1 MKRKSLALV
10 LSLFMVFT
18 IVGCGSKEQ
27 PVEELNKE
35 AVAESSEVTSSSAE
49 SAINESTETIKT
61 EATETTKEETT
72 EADNSEVAE
81 PSEPVKAEAKT
92 EHYDCELYS
101 FDYNPDV
108 LLQRGQYNFM
118 SLKWKDDAAYYIEFE
133 YVTDEDMGD
142 FEFFKNQ
149 LAGQGGRPTPFS
161 DTTVNGAKA
170 YMLEDSEYM
179 CNPGD
184 LSTYYLI
191 HCNGGILMVHMYEP
205 YTTDASINLA
215 LDQIINT
222 LTMK

>member
-10 LSLFMVFT
+10 LSLFMVFALT
-18 IVGCGSKEQ
+18 ACGSKEE
-27 PVEELNKE
+27 PVEDPNTE
-35 AVAESSEVTSSSAE
+35 AVAEASEDTSAST
-49 SAINESTETIKT
+49 ESTENEPAGMTQ
-61 EATETTKEETT
+61 EETT
-72 EADNSEVAE
+72 EVVETEAAKVDVTEQ
-81 PSEPVKAEAKT
+81 SEPVKTEAKT

-118 SLKWKDDAAYYIEFE
+118 SLKCTADAAYYIEFE
-133 YVTDEDMGD
+133 YMKDDEVGD

-161 DTTVNGAKA
+161 DTQVNGAKA